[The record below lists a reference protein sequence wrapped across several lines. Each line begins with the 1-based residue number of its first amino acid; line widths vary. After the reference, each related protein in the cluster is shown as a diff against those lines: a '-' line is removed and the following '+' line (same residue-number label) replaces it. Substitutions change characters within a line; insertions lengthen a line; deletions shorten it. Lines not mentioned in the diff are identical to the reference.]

1 MPKEKLVKFNKTS
14 EKVVAFR
21 CLAEAFYEA
30 SKISFSLVFFPIV
43 LLLIAVWLDKKLST
57 TPLFI
62 IVGIIF
68 GVVLGIYQAVGVRK
82 KVIYRKKNKN
92 G

>member
-1 MPKEKLVKFNKTS
+1 MAKKKESRTVPKLSSQESFQLLSN
-14 EKVVAFR
+14 
-21 CLAEAFYEA
+21 AFYEA

-43 LLLIAVWLDKKLST
+43 ILLAAIWLDKKLST

-62 IVGIIF
+62 ILGIII
-68 GVVLGIYQAVGVRK
+68 GVLTGVYKATRIK
-82 KVIYRKKNKN
+82 KPGSIKN